1 MAFVSESIQRLNM
14 VYNFSI
20 DEIEYFFDGESL
32 QLYSG
37 TYPNDPEEKNYLVNK
52 DESILSKVTFY
63 LAEKKHRNI

>member
-37 TYPNDPEEKNYLVNK
+37 TYQ
-52 DESILSKVTFY
+52 
-63 LAEKKHRNI
+63 AEN